1 MEPVFLHPATW
12 RTLTHNVLPLLSVLW
27 HDALATRNQNWGL
40 SCLVLRSD
48 SFLEVML
55 DYHLAVTAF
64 SSVYTPINPAQ
75 G

>member
-1 MEPVFLHPATW
+1 MEPGFLHPAAW
-12 RTLTHNVLPLLSVLW
+12 RTLTYNVLPLLSVLW
-27 HDALATRNQNWGL
+27 PEAVAACNQSQGL

-55 DYHLAVTAF
+55 DYHLAATAF

>member
-1 MEPVFLHPATW
+1 MEPSSILLPGG
-12 RTLTHNVLPLLSVLW
+12 TLTYNVLPPLSVLL
-27 HDALATRNQNWGL
+27 HKAAATPNQGQGL

-55 DYHLAVTAF
+55 DYHLAATAF
-64 SSVYTPINPAQ
+64 SSLYTLINPAQ

>member
-1 MEPVFLHPATW
+1 MEPGFLHPATW
-12 RTLTHNVLPLLSVLW
+12 RTLTHNVLLLLSVLW
-27 HDALATRNQNWGL
+27 HEAVATRNQSQGL

-64 SSVYTPINPAQ
+64 SAVYTPINAAQ